1 MLTNMVDK
9 RADHDPDEGF
19 VAVQRALLERWPE
32 SRIGPGIERVTDL
45 LDMLGEPQRTIPAI
59 HIAGTNGKTSTARMV
74 ESLLRAFGLRTG
86 LFTSPHL
93 HSITERIRID
103 GQPVSHESFVESY
116 HDIAALLALA
126 DERSLQRGG
135 PRLTFFETMTCLAY
149 AMFAEAPVDV
159 MVIEVGI
166 GGTSDATNVIDP
178 QVAVVTQIDFDHMHI
193 LGDTIE
199 EIAANKAGIIKPAS
213 VAVLSAQRV
222 EAARILLARCA
233 DVGATALRESIEF
246 SVIERTPAVGGQQ
259 VGLRGRFGDYE
270 DLFLPLN
277 GAHQAHN
284 AAAALAA
291 VESFL
296 GGGVTEDRGRMD
308 IEAVREGFA
317 AVTSPGRLEV
327 VRREPTVIVDAAH
340 NPAGAAALAAGLSDS
355 FSFGHLIGV
364 IAVLGDKDA
373 TAMFEH
379 WQSIFDEVI
388 ITRNESARA
397 QDPYVLAQHAA
408 NHIDPDSVLV
418 VDDLAAALEVAV
430 ARADAARERLG
441 GGVGIVVTG
450 SVVTAGQARALLG
463 RTNT

>member
-1 MLTNMVDK
+1 MLANM
-9 RADHDPDEGF
+9 ADEQAQQAF
-19 VAVQRALLERWPE
+19 AAVQRALLERWPE
-32 SRIGPGIERVTDL
+32 SRIGPGVERVTDL

-59 HIAGTNGKTSTARMV
+59 HIAGTNGKTSTARMT

-103 GQPVSHESFVESY
+103 GEPVSQEKFVEAY
-116 HDIAALLALA
+116 EDMAPLLALA
-126 DERSLQRGG
+126 DERSIERGG

-166 GGTSDATNVIDP
+166 GGTHDATNVLEA

-213 VAVLSAQRV
+213 VAVLAAQRV

-233 DVGATALRESIEF
+233 DVGATALREGIEF
-246 SVIERTPAVGGQQ
+246 AALDRVPAIGGQQ
-259 VGLRGRFGDYE
+259 LTLRGRFGEYE
-270 DLFLPLN
+270 DIFLPLT
-277 GAHQAHN
+277 GAHQAQN
-284 AAAALAA
+284 AAAALTA

-296 GGGVTEDRGRMD
+296 GGGVTQERGRMD
-308 IEAVREGFA
+308 IDAVREGFA

-340 NPAGAAALAAGLSDS
+340 NPAGAAALAAGLGEA
-355 FSFGHLIGV
+355 FSFGYLIGV
-364 IAVLGDKDA
+364 VAVLGDKDA
-373 TAMFEH
+373 TGMFEH
-379 WQSIFDEVI
+379 WAPMFDEVI
-388 ITRNESARA
+388 ITRNESVRS
-397 QDPYVLAQHAA
+397 QNPQTLAQHAA
-408 NHIDPDSVLV
+408 AHMDPETVTV

-430 ARADAARERLG
+430 TRADAARERLG
-441 GGVGIVVTG
+441 GGVGILVTG

-463 RTNT
+463 RTKT